1 MRAQI
6 LAPNTVTDY
15 RPNSPKPFGW
25 RSSQSTRR
33 WKLFG
38 VTTSVVVPAVLTLII
53 GLV

>member
-6 LAPNTVTDY
+6 LAQSSVQDY
-15 RPNSPKPFGW
+15 APRSPKPFGW

-38 VTTSVVVPAVLTLII
+38 ATTAVVIPAILSLVI

>member
-6 LAPNTVTDY
+6 LAQSRVQDFGPT
-15 RPNSPKPFGW
+15 SPKPFGW

-38 VTTSVVVPAVLTLII
+38 ATTAVVIPAILSLAI